1 MTWRRPKGRPLLA
14 GLALVLLLGD
24 AGWRASTP
32 AELRVSSPGGV
43 SIQHQE
49 SRSASL
55 PATSSGISLGKIN
68 ASNQRLRL
76 TRFRWDCRCRAPME
90 WRSALAGALTTL
102 RERPARAGLFRPV
115 TLRGPPRLQLA

>member
-24 AGWRASTP
+24 AGWRASSP
-32 AELRVSSPGGV
+32 AEVRVSSPSGV
-43 SIQHQE
+43 SIQHEE
-49 SRSASL
+49 SHSPAL
-55 PATSSGISLGKIN
+55 PAISSGIFVGKSN

-90 WRSALAGALTTL
+90 WPWALAGALTTF
-102 RERPARAGLFRPV
+102 RERPAPPWLFRPV
-115 TLRGPPRLQLA
+115 TPRAPPLQLA